1 MKKIMNRFKMPTEI
15 YFGQDALGV
24 LKELDLGNVLIVCDP
39 FMESSHMVDNI
50 TVLLDECSTKYV
62 LFSEVVPDPTIQVVT
77 KGLQA
82 ALNIQPQSIIALGGG
97 SALDTAKAIREIYR
111 ESTQV
116 KEVQLVCIPT
126 TSGTGSEVTAFSVI
140 TDAEE
145 QAKYALVS
153 DEMIPEIAILDPELT
168 KTVPEAITA
177 DTGVDVLTHCFEA
190 FVSTNASDFTDAC
203 AEKAIKMVWAYL
215 LEATQNGSNLLA
227 REKMHNASCLA
238 GIAFSEAS
246 LGICHSLA
254 HALGG
259 RFHIP
264 HGRANAMILPFV
276 ISYNA
281 GLDLPEEIATLDR
294 YVLIAELLGI
304 KAGTKKATVRALISK
319 LNRYTD
325 QLGIPKQIE
334 AMGVETS
341 DFLSALSSMSE
352 KALADKCTLTNPRV
366 PTIQDLEGIYKKLSK
381 GGH

>member
-1 MKKIMNRFKMPTEI
+1 MNRFKMPTEI

-82 ALNIQPQSIIALGGG
+82 ALNVQPQSIIALGGG

-281 GLDLPEEIATLDR
+281 GLDLPEETATLDR

>member
-1 MKKIMNRFKMPTEI
+1 MNRFKMPTEI
-15 YFGQDALGV
+15 YFGQDALGI
-24 LKELDLGNVLIVCDP
+24 LKELDLGNVLLVCDP

-62 LFSEVVPDPTIQVVT
+62 MFSEVVPDPTIQVVT

-116 KEVQLVCIPT
+116 KEVKLVCIPT

-140 TDAEE
+140 TDTEE

-246 LGICHSLA
+246 LGVCHSLA

-281 GLDLPEEIATLDR
+281 GLDLPEETATLDR

>member
-1 MKKIMNRFKMPTEI
+1 MNRFKMPTEI
-15 YFGQDALGV
+15 YFGQDALNA
-24 LKELDLGNVLIVCDP
+24 LNELELGNTLIVCDP
-39 FMESSHMVDNI
+39 FMELSHMVDKI
-50 TVLLDECSTKYV
+50 TVLLEDNSTQYMI
-62 LFSEVVPDPTIQVVT
+62 FSEVVPDPTIQVVT

-82 ALNIQPQSIIALGGG
+82 ALSIKPRSIIALGGG
-97 SALDTAKAIREIYR
+97 SALDTAKAVREIYR

-116 KEVQLVCIPT
+116 NDVQLVCIPT

-140 TDAEE
+140 TDNEE

-153 DEMIPEIAILDPELT
+153 DTMIPEIAILDPELT
-168 KTVPEAITA
+168 KTVPRDITA
-177 DTGVDVLTHCFEA
+177 DTGIDVLTHCFEA
-190 FVSTNASDFTDAC
+190 YVSTDTSDFTDAC

-215 LEATQNGSNLLA
+215 LEATQDGSNILA

-259 RFHIP
+259 KFHIP
-264 HGRANAMILPFV
+264 HGRANALILPYV

-281 GLDLPEEIATLDR
+281 GLDLVEETATLDR

-304 KAGTKKATVRALISK
+304 KSGTKKATVRALISK
-319 LNRYTD
+319 INRYTD
-325 QLGIPKQIE
+325 QLGIPKKIE
-334 AMGVETS
+334 AMGVETG

-352 KALADKCTLTNPRV
+352 KAMEDKCTLTNPRV
-366 PTIQDLEGIYKKLSK
+366 PTIEDLEGIYKKLSK

>member
-1 MKKIMNRFKMPTEI
+1 MNRFKMPTEI

-281 GLDLPEEIATLDR
+281 GLDLPEETATLDR

>member
-1 MKKIMNRFKMPTEI
+1 MNRFKMPTEV

-82 ALNIQPQSIIALGGG
+82 ALNVQPQSIIALGGG

-281 GLDLPEEIATLDR
+281 GLDLPEETATLDR